1 MFSGRLHK
9 ACFDNITGELELRKN
24 IYEYFSKHFKRSSF
38 SYHHNCCF
46 SSYIIIGEL
55 IIDRPCGGGYQC
67 DSEPDSAHL
76 VCRDHV
82 DGPNYGITNF
92 DNFFV
97 SMLTVFQCITLEV
110 HETISNKY
118 SLTILFLTIIFGLM
132 FYYLS

>member
-1 MFSGRLHK
+1 MYIIEYN
-9 ACFDNITGELELRKN
+9 CF
-24 IYEYFSKHFKRSSF
+24 
-38 SYHHNCCF
+38 F

-67 DSEPDSAHL
+67 DSEPDSDHL

-118 SLTILFLTIIFGLM
+118 SLTIFVLFLTIMFGLM

>member
-1 MFSGRLHK
+1 MIMVIKKRIFS
-9 ACFDNITGELELRKN
+9 F
-24 IYEYFSKHFKRSSF
+24 EYN
-38 SYHHNCCF
+38 YCF

-67 DSEPDSAHL
+67 DSEPNSAHL

-110 HETISNKY
+110 REILSYKY
-118 SLTILFLTIIFGLM
+118 SITKFVIRRMLCPN
-132 FYYLS
+132 

>member
-1 MFSGRLHK
+1 MVMVIWDKVKMSEKYNLFL
-9 ACFDNITGELELRKN
+9 
-24 IYEYFSKHFKRSSF
+24 
-38 SYHHNCCF
+38 SYKCNCWF

-67 DSEPDSAHL
+67 DSEPNSAHL

-110 HETISNKY
+110 RE
-118 SLTILFLTIIFGLM
+118 IFR
-132 FYYLS
+132 